1 MYEEFYNF
9 VEKPFQI
16 VPNPGY
22 LYKSS
27 KHQNALTYLEYGLSE
42 NVGFILLTGE
52 IGSGK
57 TTLIQYILNKI
68 GEDTEVAVI
77 FNTNV
82 SAYQLLLM
90 ILNEFELPSQKFG
103 KTTALDILNQYL
115 IQKYAEK
122 KRVLLI
128 IDEAQNLSPAALE
141 EVRMLSNLQTE
152 DQVLLQIMLVGQPEL
167 ISKLRK
173 PQMLQ
178 FSQRIAVNFH
188 LEGLN
193 REEVGNYVSFRLD
206 KAGGQR
212 DLFTAEAVD
221 MIHELSRGIPR
232 SINLLCQAALVYGF
246 ADGAETIDK
255 NIIEQ
260 ITEDKIGLGLEI
272 KGDENPIEKTV
283 QTTARLF
290 RAVKKRMEKL
300 EDEVRHLQL
309 RLETQ
314 IQEVE
319 QRAETFKD
327 DLVGSLKSQLR
338 EERDRNAKLLHQFS
352 RLEMKHEALMRVRA
366 RLKEELDSTLAD
378 INTED
383 QLTRK

>member
-1 MYEEFYNF
+1 
-9 VEKPFQI
+9 
-16 VPNPGY
+16 
-22 LYKSS
+22 
-27 KHQNALTYLEYGLSE
+27 
-42 NVGFILLTGE
+42 
-52 IGSGK
+52 
-57 TTLIQYILNKI
+57 
-68 GEDTEVAVI
+68 
-77 FNTNV
+77 
-82 SAYQLLLM
+82 
-90 ILNEFELPSQKFG
+90 
-103 KTTALDILNQYL
+103 
-115 IQKYAEK
+115 
-122 KRVLLI
+122 
-128 IDEAQNLSPAALE
+128 
-141 EVRMLSNLQTE
+141 
-152 DQVLLQIMLVGQPEL
+152 
-167 ISKLRK
+167 
-173 PQMLQ
+173 MLQ

-212 DLFTAEAVD
+212 DLFTTEAVD

-246 ADGAETIDK
+246 ADGAETIGK

-272 KGDENPIEKTV
+272 KADEDPIEETG
-283 QTTARLF
+283 QTTARLSS
-290 RAVKKRMEKL
+290 AVKKRMEKL

-319 QRAETFKD
+319 QRAEAFKD